1 MHSDYTASAAR
12 MGDAYERYA
21 DDIFRFC
28 RSRVKDTEEAEDL
41 MQETFLRTWEYVQSG
56 KSVEELKTFLYRV
69 AEHLI
74 IDHVR
79 RKKSVSLN
87 QLQEQGFDPGHET
100 VDGIQKSIDVERVLL
115 TAEKKNEYRL
125 LVMRYVEGMRP
136 VDIAIQTGLA
146 PNTVAVR
153 LHRALQ
159 KLTRKAVSN
168 RKVISR
174 TENTDISKDAA

>member
-1 MHSDYTASAAR
+1 MHIDHKASAAR
-12 MGDAYERYA
+12 MADAYERHA

-28 RSRVKDTEEAEDL
+28 RSRVKDTDISEDL
-41 MQETFLRTWEYVQSG
+41 MQETFLKTWEYVRSG
-56 KSVEELKTFLYRV
+56 KEIEDLKTFLYRV

-74 IDHVR
+74 IDHIR

-87 QLQEQGFDPGHET
+87 ELQEQGFDPGHET
-100 VDGIQKSIDVERVLL
+100 EDGIQKSIDVERVLL

-136 VDIAIQTGLA
+136 VDIAVQTGLA

-153 LHRALQ
+153 LHRALR
-159 KLTRKAVSN
+159 KLTRKVVGS
-168 RKVISR
+168 RQTVSR
-174 TENTDISKDAA
+174 TDSMTVPKESE